1 MDVGAED
8 KKGVLELGVDVGC
21 VITYPDEFSY
31 STKINLY
38 ACWIT
43 VWESS

>member
-1 MDVGAED
+1 MCAED

-21 VITYPDEFSY
+21 VITYPEFIVLN
-31 STKINLY
+31 KINLY

-43 VWESS
+43 VCGRS